1 MKRFKVLFI
10 VSQILLGHYC
20 FGQSEKPKCSSNLDS
35 LLNKTVY
42 SVFDKMPEPVGGDI
56 ELHRKLVQNLVYRQ
70 DSTNA
75 IGSKVYV
82 GFVIDIDGKIIGKR
96 IFGNIEGT
104 DLPL

>member
-1 MKRFKVLFI
+1 
-10 VSQILLGHYC
+10 
-20 FGQSEKPKCSSNLDS
+20 
-35 LLNKTVY
+35 
-42 SVFDKMPEPVGGDI
+42 MPEPVGGDI